1 MLCPLLILLA
11 FATASGPGLAPGQGA
26 AAPGQ
31 GVSPAPEQVDSL
43 SPGQGDSNDSGGTVA
58 ADSELVSP
66 EMELDPSAPGTS
78 VGRRRFETAG
88 RLELALLAGTPLNG
102 RLTNQAHG
110 WLSIAYAPSR
120 IWAAELSFVAGVGAL
135 SGLGHQAQQ
144 SVFAQPILSAAPSG
158 ALSDVVATDLPGLW
172 QLRRALLASGR
183 FTPVYGKLSLFSSL
197 ELRFGLFATAG
208 AGAVQLHRE
217 SIAFCSSGPGASTGT
232 GPRTGQQCDAWLA
245 EDATRPALTLGVGAR
260 IWIDTRF
267 SLRLEVRDVVFR
279 DSYRTGID
287 RAAAEAG
294 QPPERVSREVWAGL
308 MHEIEGMAGLAVMF

>member
-1 MLCPLLILLA
+1 MA
-11 FATASGPGLAPGQGA
+11 
-26 AAPGQ
+26 
-31 GVSPAPEQVDSL
+31 SPATEPSQSA
-43 SPGQGDSNDSGGTVA
+43 PAT
-58 ADSELVSP
+58 ELA
-66 EMELDPSAPGTS
+66 PSAPETS
-78 VGRRRFETAG
+78 VGRRRYETAG
-88 RLELALLAGTPLNG
+88 RFELALLAGTLLNG

-110 WLSIAYAPSR
+110 WLSVSYAPSR
-120 IWAAELSFVAGVGAL
+120 TWAAELSFVAGVGTL

-158 ALSDVVATDLPGLW
+158 ALSDVAASDLPGLW

-208 AGAVQLHRE
+208 VGAAWLHRE

-232 GPRTGQQCDAWLA
+232 GPRTGQQCGAWLA

-260 IWIDTRF
+260 IWIDARF
-267 SLRLEVRDVVFR
+267 SLRLELRDVVFR

-294 QPPERVSREVWAGL
+294 QPAERVSREVWDGL
-308 MHEIEGMAGLAVMF
+308 MNEIEGMAGLAVMF